1 MSILLDSHILVWLM
15 DDNPLLTPPAKS
27 IIAAESQVFVSTA
40 SIWELSIKTGLGKLR
55 MDIVRLVSLL
65 DLAGI
70 SELQI
75 SRQHAMAVS
84 SLPLHHRDP
93 FDRMLI
99 AQAVS
104 EHMRLLTADPQLRVY
119 SDLVEC
125 I

>member
-15 DDNPLLTPPAKS
+15 DDNPLLTPPVKS
-27 IIAAESQVFVSTA
+27 IIAAESQVFASTA
-40 SIWELSIKTGLGKLR
+40 SIWELSIKIGLGKLR
-55 MDIVRLVSLL
+55 MDIGRLVSLL

-93 FDRMLI
+93 FDRLLI
-99 AQAVS
+99 AQAIT
-104 EHMRLLTADPQLRVY
+104 ENIPILTGDKKFKLYDVK
-119 SDLVEC
+119 V
-125 I
+125 IW